1 MVVPHQ
7 GLVYTF
13 TTMNRAPSY
22 VGSVT
27 TLLFASALS
36 SIGWIF
42 EGEAIARLEPVAVSC
57 VALLLGGLILLCIA
71 RFRGAMPRG
80 ASATVTS
87 PQFLIFSLIRSALL
101 STIFCY
107 CLTLT
112 SSTKVMFLTKIEPY
126 IVLLIQIIWHN
137 HRTTWQHFTLLAVHI
152 AGAVLLST
160 SGKFTLSLDALGD
173 LLVLLAVTASAAL
186 YAPTQRYSQQ
196 LGPSYAAGFSQL
208 FGGAVLIPFVCFYN
222 TNSFALSE
230 EHALGWFYVLLTVL
244 VFHVIS
250 TGLWFSSIRHVPAW
264 LASAL
269 RSFGP
274 VLAAPI
280 AWLFFDKPLSHIQTL
295 GASIVII
302 TSAWMVVLEGQ
313 RSK

>member
-1 MVVPHQ
+1 
-7 GLVYTF
+7 
-13 TTMNRAPSY
+13 MNRDPSH
-22 VGSVT
+22 VGSIT
-27 TLLFASALS
+27 TLLCASALS
-36 SIGWIF
+36 SIGWIL
-42 EGEAIARLEPVAVSC
+42 EGEAIARLEPLAVSC
-57 VALLLGGLILLCIA
+57 VALLLGGIILLCIA
-71 RFRGAMPRG
+71 RIRGPMPPG
-80 ASATVTS
+80 AGAAVTS
-87 PQFLIFSLIRSALL
+87 PDFLIFSLIRSALL

-126 IVLLIQIIWHN
+126 IVLLIHIIWHN
-137 HRTTWQHFTLLAVHI
+137 HRTTWQHLTLLAVHI

-160 SGKFTLSLDALGD
+160 SGNFTLSLDTLGD
-173 LLVLLAVTASAAL
+173 LLVLMAVTASAAL
-186 YAPTQRYSQQ
+186 YAPTQRHSKR

-208 FGGAVLIPFVCFYN
+208 FGGIILLPFVLIYN
-222 TNSFALSE
+222 THSFTVSE
-230 EHALGWFYVLLTVL
+230 QHTLGWLYVLLTVL

-280 AWLFFDKPLSHIQTL
+280 AWLFFEKPLTTIQTL
-295 GASIVII
+295 GALIVII
-302 TSAWMVVLEGQ
+302 TSAWMVILEGRTTSAQ
-313 RSK
+313 RDIRTA